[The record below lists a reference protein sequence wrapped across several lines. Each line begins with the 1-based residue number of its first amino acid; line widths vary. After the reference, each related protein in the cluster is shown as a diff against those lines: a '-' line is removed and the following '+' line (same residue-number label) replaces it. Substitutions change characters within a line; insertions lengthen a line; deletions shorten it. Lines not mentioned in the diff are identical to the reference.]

1 MTNTQM
7 QVKEV
12 NFNGDTLLA
21 AQDTSKQIWVG
32 AKWVCQG
39 IGLTRGQSNGEMVKI
54 QSDLVLSQGAR
65 NFVLPTNGGKQDV
78 ICILIDF
85 LPLWLA
91 KISITPA
98 MKKSNPEL
106 VEKLIA
112 YQLKAKDVLAAAFL
126 PTEYQSTEQL
136 AILKQ
141 MEQKYQQVLS
151 GNEAM
156 QSSITDLASDIAFI
170 KHEVFKM
177 AYAPNNSE
185 WKKKVNAKIL
195 EVNKATRISCT
206 SLLNQIYIQMRVNGC
221 DLIALAHRYEFE
233 NGLVQCPIIEYIDKH
248 ENVKEQFEILL
259 DELMARTFK
268 TEIKPAQQ
276 VTEIP
281 AEKTTTSTVTTAEA
295 IKTLMQPLIEMYND
309 HSSGGCATYR
319 KVYAAMGVCWKYRL
333 TKFMNEHELEVIP
346 KKLELIKDDK
356 KLLELFADTVIK
368 LLTE

>member
-12 NFNGDTLLA
+12 NFNGDMLIGIKTEKGIYTA
-21 AQDTSKQIWVG
+21 ANKT
-32 AKWVCQG
+32 CECL
-39 IGLTRGQSNGEMVKI
+39 GLSDGQKRRQVENLSL
-54 QSDLVLSQGAR
+54 DLVLKQGVANLR
-65 NFVLPTNGGKQDV
+65 IPTKGGNQDV
-78 ICILIDF
+78 LCILIDF

-141 MEQKYQQVLS
+141 MEQKYQRVLS

-156 QSSITDLASDIAFI
+156 QSSIKDLASDIAFI

-185 WKKKVNAKIL
+185 WKKKVNAKIV

-233 NGLVQCPIIEYIDKH
+233 NGLTQCPIIEYIDKH

-259 DELMARTFK
+259 DELMARTFR